1 MLQDT
6 VMLNYSCKFYIF
18 LKSNIIFQN
27 NTADLIA
34 LKQLQ
39 IPIKALMLNNNFLAE
54 SLQII

>member
-1 MLQDT
+1 M
-6 VMLNYSCKFYIF
+6 MINYSCKFNIF
-18 LKSNIIFQN
+18 MKSKIIFQN

-39 IPIKALMLNNNFLAE
+39 IPIKALMLNNNFSAE

>member
-39 IPIKALMLNNNFLAE
+39 KPIKALMLNNNFLAE